1 MSIYAGLKDRLP
13 EDNPHASSRQ
23 ATIILGTNGDPD
35 KNEPLLG
42 IAYQCDFRS
51 EEETGA
57 GDMRDLF
64 TKASPDS
71 FIAQERAKTEAFSDI
86 NPSFRREPFLPE
98 GATQADLVYQDDQ
111 VVAFAAQTYL
121 YDPEQEIKEGKAF
134 LRSHEAYARGLPRMP
149 MSFYRASRDEL
160 RAMAKERG
168 IKGYSKMN
176 RDALATTIHHHDHA
190 DLPETNVHPGWF
202 HFGRLLVL
210 PCTDDV
216 FGAVLD
222 RLVDA
227 AKAGTLSVG
236 NGGGLFGSGF
246 SFFDERDLS
255 DDAKAQITAN
265 NETYREDMEA
275 LRPVA
280 EVVKEAHG
288 FYFLGNPQRRTDGK
302 ARYWLNGASQRL
314 PSGRRS
320 QPFGWY
326 TLEELLEEKYVQ
338 DAETKEDEDEARAA
352 KKGA

>member
-1 MSIYAGLKDRLP
+1 MSIYAALKDHLP
-13 EDNPHASSRQ
+13 EDNPRASSRQ
-23 ATIILGTNGDPD
+23 ATIILGENGDPD

-71 FIAQERAKTEAFSDI
+71 FIAQERAKTDAFSDI
-86 NPSFRREPFLPE
+86 NPSFRRGPFLPE
-98 GATQADLVYQDDQ
+98 GTTQTDLVYQDDQ
-111 VVAFAAQTYL
+111 VVAFAAQTHL
-121 YDPEQEIKEGKAF
+121 YDPEEEIKEGKAF
-134 LRSHEAYARGLPRMP
+134 IRSHEAYARGLPRMP
-149 MSFYRASRDEL
+149 RSFYRASRDEL
-160 RAMAKERG
+160 RTMAKERG

-202 HFGRLLVL
+202 HFGRLLIL
-210 PCTDDV
+210 PRTDDV

-222 RLVDA
+222 RLADA

-236 NGGGLFGSGF
+236 DGGGLFGSGF

-255 DDAKAQITAN
+255 DAAKADIARAN
-265 NETYREDMEA
+265 TEYIEDMET
-275 LRPVA
+275 LRPIA
-280 EVVKEAHG
+280 ETVRDARG
-288 FYFLGNPQRRTDGK
+288 YIFLGNPRRDKDGT
-302 ARYWLNGASQRL
+302 ARYWLNGNTTTL
-314 PSGRRS
+314 PSGRRH

-326 TLEELLEEKYVQ
+326 TAQELLDEKYVQ
-338 DAETKEDEDEARAA
+338 DAEIKADEREAREKEMA
-352 KKGA
+352 